1 MGGDGD
7 SRDDDDVGCA
17 GHEVGIADSGH
28 VDDDQTVAPGSGGAR
43 AGAETF
49 TAKYKMQI
57 LADYDAA
64 EDGEKGAL
72 LRREGLY
79 SSHIA
84 VWRRARDASA
94 LAGLT
99 APRGRPRSDSAAEQ
113 IARLQA
119 EKKQLELEL
128 AKARF
133 VVDVQ
138 AKLHALLETI
148 SESADTEPRSTP

>member
-1 MGGDGD
+1 MEIPEMTLTLGVLDGG
-7 SRDDDDVGCA
+7 
-17 GHEVGIADSGH
+17 VGIADPDR
-28 VDDDQTVAPGSGGAR
+28 VDDEPRAR
-43 AGAETF
+43 PDPQVPERARRRTF
-49 TAKYKMQI
+49 TAKYKLRI
-57 LADYDAA
+57 LAEYDAA
-64 EDGEKGAL
+64 DDGEKGAL

-84 VWRRARDASA
+84 VWRRARDTGA

-113 IARLQA
+113 IARLQT